1 MTWHIFAFDEIII
14 IIRLSFHL
22 IIFEPMISDSC
33 KRLFTTVICA
43 FWLTIWVAQAQSV
56 EAIDPSSSK
65 PPTAS
70 QTNTWSTKDTQPV
83 PPQTRPPTDSNA
95 PYPWCVQQLY
105 RISGYYSPK
114 PNQQVTTRDTYEQE
128 IRLNGRGT
136 NGASGMPV
144 FNGMVAAP
152 KSYAFG
158 TIIVL
163 PGLGIGQ
170 VQDRWWA
177 IVASDWYDRIDVW
190 LGEWDEG
197 IHRAKSVG
205 LRWVIGWYCPGSVT
219 KNVGFDYAKIPQYTN
234 FVDVAFW
241 SIDQNIG
248 RSGPL
253 VTKLQSYLRSLGYLT
268 NDTLPWIY
276 DQQMRELVCRFQIDQ
291 LGLSGN
297 EDYCGVLGPQTRSML
312 KKMLVKKWIFSDVGL
327 YALSNSATISSLFT
341 QPNVRPAWN
350 YQVEP
355 ILVTQPKPTISQ
367 NIINLQTIKTSFT
380 KVIELWEESDSVV
393 VLQKILAREWLFDR
407 KVTWYFW
414 PITQAALAQFQ
425 LKYKLIDSLKHP
437 AAGRTGPATRALLTK
452 KQNLLRFQSSTK

>member
-1 MTWHIFAFDEIII
+1 
-14 IIRLSFHL
+14 
-22 IIFEPMISDSC
+22 MISDSC
-33 KRLFTTVICA
+33 KKLLLLLLCTTLYYLLPVTV
-43 FWLTIWVAQAQSV
+43 FAQSV
-56 EAIDPSSSK
+56 EAIDPSTTTSQPISPDKERCPSGGEVCSTSSV
-65 PPTAS
+65 
-70 QTNTWSTKDTQPV
+70 NTGPV
-83 PPQTRPPTDSNA
+83 SKIQDNA

-114 PNQQVTTRDTYEQE
+114 PNQDVYTRDTYEQE

-136 NGASGMPV
+136 NGASWMPV

-163 PGLGIGQ
+163 PWLGIGQ

-205 LRWVIGWYCPGSVT
+205 LRWVVGRYCPWSVT
-219 KNVGFDYAKIPQYTN
+219 QDIWFDYSKIPQYTD
-234 FVDVAFW
+234 FVSVAFW

-248 RSGPL
+248 RGGAL

-291 LGLSGN
+291 LGLNGN
-297 EDYCGVLGPQTRSML
+297 EDYCGLFGPQTRSTL
-312 KKMLVKKWIFSDVGL
+312 KKMLIKKWILSDGSI
-327 YALSNSATISSLFT
+327 YNLSNSKTISSLFT
-341 QPNVRPAWN
+341 QGNVRPAWN
-350 YQVEP
+350 YETEP
-355 ILVTQPKPTISQ
+355 VKPTSTAVVKPSSSQ
-367 NIINLQTIKTSFT
+367 TTINLQATKTTFT
-380 KVIELWEESDSVV
+380 KTIELWEESDSVV

-407 KVTWYFW
+407 KVTGYFW

-437 AAGRTGPATRALLTK
+437 AAGWTGPATRALLTK
-452 KQNLLRFQSSTK
+452 KQNLLRFKSTNT